1 MDSGTS
7 SPQRRK
13 NVFVVHGRNAEA
25 RQAMFEFLRA
35 IELYPIEWSKARE
48 LTGEASPYI
57 SKILDVALNAAQAIV
72 VLFTP
77 DEVVR
82 LRPEYADGVSDPE
95 LNADTQARPNVLFE
109 AGMAMGRNA
118 ERTVLVELGRM
129 RGFSDILGHHALR
142 ISNEPGARNELA
154 SRLRTAGC
162 DVNTSG
168 QDWLHSGNFVIPP
181 EPDLQPKVDRAGGG
195 PRGAVESNPVVRR
208 REIR

>member
-1 MDSGTS
+1 
-7 SPQRRK
+7 
-13 NVFVVHGRNAEA
+13 
-25 RQAMFEFLRA
+25 MFEFLRA

-57 SKILDVALNAAQAIV
+57 SKILDAALNAAQAIV

-77 DEVVR
+77 DEIVR

-95 LNADTQARPNVLFE
+95 VSSGTQARPNVLFE

-129 RGFSDILGHHALR
+129 RPFSDILGHHALR
-142 ISNEPGARNELA
+142 ISNDAGARHELA

-168 QDWLHSGNFVIPP
+168 QDWLSSGNFVIPS
-181 EPDLQPKVDRAGGG
+181 EPQLLPKVDRSGARPGD
-195 PRGAVESNPVVRR
+195 AVEPGSMIRR